1 MCDCHYYFLDIS
13 MSPLSD
19 EFYDLMRQQT
29 SYSNLVAWLQE
40 RQSCSY
46 ADACKQMNH
55 MLQQYRQHHA
65 AS

>member
-1 MCDCHYYFLDIS
+1 MLLPLLFLGTS

-19 EFYDLMRQQT
+19 EFDDLMRQQT
-29 SYSNLVAWLQE
+29 SYSNLVAWLQQ
-40 RQSCSY
+40 RQGYSY
-46 ADACKQMNH
+46 PEACKQMNH